1 MVATVVMLIAII
13 LGSYA
18 FISLSILTSNA
29 LPESR
34 QTSLALIDSLQRL
47 FFLVNQIGQSAMF
60 VEE

>member
-18 FISLSILTSNA
+18 LISLSILASNA